1 MEETT
6 ATCAREDEA
15 ALGGNAHAFLDLFM
29 VVTVGLVLC
38 VVLFRVLFTV
48 FPVPGQT
55 PSGGSSAGS
64 SSPDAQRSTKTLDR
78 ASMKRA
84 ASVRDR
90 LERETRARLPRR
102 STYYSMPFFADTV
115 ANKQEFVESL
125 VEMGD
130 APLDGWLLVKK
141 GLQRGKHWKKR
152 FVVLDGHARVK
163 YYPNADAARRN
174 TNVKGSLA
182 VHAVKP
188 ADPFEFGANTLEIRG
203 TLGGT
208 YFFRAEDDMAARSWL
223 CVLTMRAIQGHV
235 PGRIDS
241 VLSAAVAPVPPQS
254 QSALASTGGGT
265 APSLSSSSS
274 AMKLHAFSDSAENG
288 FNALSASALNLLSS
302 SGDDVEVPP
311 VRLKS
316 HALELVM
323 QDMSYDK
330 DASLRQF
337 YVVAKFKSDLH
348 DYSSVPVGQTS
359 PKPRGEKG
367 EKGAVVK
374 WNEKLAWHFQDHLC
388 SECHECRSLGAM
400 SGAFCGLP
408 DIMVLHV
415 YEIHLRY
422 LTTKIG
428 EVSLSLRELLGFT
441 GMRTAQ
447 FTCAW
452 PVTSTRDAI
461 LGQLTMSLKYSV
473 DNAGGAELM
482 QFLVTSADERE
493 LVGEYPLHASLA
505 SASDFFKNF
514 LANGTFGRLSE
525 FYKERGDSEIE
536 IGDWTPSKEFGG
548 QVRTMSCRSP
558 TNASI
563 GPSHTMTTTTDHVPF
578 DEGGIDAN
586 EKLVVQSKVVMHD
599 IPYGDCF
606 SVEKVTVVE
615 RVPSS
620 DGSPGPLVAKI
631 YLGVPFSKGCM
642 FKSKIISATREA
654 MTNSSRLYFHMA
666 NRAME
671 NPSASAAPAKPFL
684 VSTEEERQ
692 VVGEFE
698 LHPAVKDAMHFFDL
712 FYADNT
718 LSRWQTIYKDAGDT
732 EHVVGKWED
741 SAEYGGQVREMKY
754 RAKSTSPLGP
764 SSTMA
769 EQVAHVPF
777 SSQERDSLDTDR
789 LVIEHKLSLLE
800 IPYGDCFHVETVYVI
815 EPRTDA
821 VGSPLVAKVY
831 IGIPFSKSTM
841 FKSKIMSA
849 TKEGVV
855 KSSKTV
861 FEGLKKALDAEE
873 SVGVSD
879 STRPSVGAQQASG
892 TPGRPRRS
900 LSTGVVSRRRPSIMR
915 YNSTLDGSVALEEIF
930 ENQRVSM
937 FGKWA
942 PNHLLPTDRTRFS
955 NREGDRA
962 MSFEQ
967 VSLPPHWSWTTPWRI
982 DKSYTDCDDEGWSY
996 ATDFPRFKLHLARG
1010 KSSMKRLGASV
1021 RRRRWI
1027 RMMAYVPPEATA
1039 LADAPSPPPTS
1050 RRNRSR
1056 GSQGS
1061 SSSSMGS

>member
-1 MEETT
+1 MDTT
-6 ATCAREDEA
+6 ATCAREDA

-29 VVTVGLVLC
+29 VVTVGLAVC

-48 FPVPGQT
+48 FPM
-55 PSGGSSAGS
+55 PSQSAASSGSGTGSSEPA
-64 SSPDAQRSTKTLDR
+64 RSLKPTDR
-78 ASMKRA
+78 APVKRA
-84 ASVRDR
+84 GSVRDR
-90 LERETRARLPRR
+90 LEREIRTRLPRR

-115 ANKQEFVESL
+115 VNKQEFVEGL
-125 VEMGD
+125 VELGD

-152 FVVLDGHARVK
+152 FVVLDTHARIK

-241 VLSAAVAPVPPQS
+241 VLSAAVAPAPLL
-254 QSALASTGGGT
+254 SAGS
-265 APSLSSSSS
+265 SL
-274 AMKLHAFSDSAENG
+274 KLHPLSDSNDNG
-288 FNALSASALNLLSS
+288 FNALSATASALNLLSS
-302 SGDDVEVPP
+302 SGDDMEVPP

-316 HALELVM
+316 HALELLV

-337 YVVAKFKSDLH
+337 YVVAKFKSELH

-374 WNEKLAWHFQDHLC
+374 WNEKLSWHFLDHLC
-388 SECHECRSLGAM
+388 AECAECRSLGAT

-447 FTCAW
+447 FSCAW

-461 LGQLTMSLKYSV
+461 LGQLMLSLKYSV

-482 QFLVTSADERE
+482 QFLVTSTDERE
-493 LVGEYPLHASLA
+493 LVGEYPLHASLT
-505 SASDFFKNF
+505 SSYDFFKNF
-514 LANGTFGRLSE
+514 LADGASDRLSE
-525 FYKERGDSEIE
+525 YYKERGDTEIE
-536 IGDWTPSKEFGG
+536 VGDWAPSKEYGG

-578 DEGGIDAN
+578 DDGGISAN
-586 EKLVVQSKVVMHD
+586 EKLVMQSRVVMHD

-615 RVPSS
+615 RVPSN
-620 DGSPGPLVAKI
+620 DGSPGQLVAKI

-654 MTNSSRLYFHMA
+654 MSSSSRLYFHMV
-666 NRAME
+666 NRSMD
-671 NPSASAAPAKPFL
+671 NPSLSKSAAPSKPFL

-692 VVGEFE
+692 VVGEYE
-698 LHPAVKDAMHFFDL
+698 LHPAIKDAMHFFDL

-718 LSRWQTIYKDAGDT
+718 LPRWQTIHTEAGDM
-732 EHVVGKWED
+732 EHVVGKWEN
-741 SAEYGGQVREMKY
+741 SAEFGGQVREMKY

-769 EQVAHVPF
+769 EQVVHVPF
-777 SSQERDSLDTDR
+777 SSQDRDSLDADR
-789 LVIEHKLSLLE
+789 LVIEHKLTLLE

-815 EPRTDA
+815 EPRTEA
-821 VGSPLVAKVY
+821 IGSPLIAKVY

-849 TKEGVV
+849 TKEGVI
-855 KSSKTV
+855 KSTKTV
-861 FEGLKKALDAEE
+861 FDGLNKAVDAEE
-873 SVGVSD
+873 PGD
-879 STRPSVGAQQASG
+879 AADAAHTLASADQGGG
-892 TPGRPRRS
+892 TPNRPRRS
-900 LSTGVVSRRRPSIMR
+900 QSTGVVSRRRPSVTR

-942 PNHLLPTDRTRFS
+942 PNHLLPTDRPRFS
-955 NREGDRA
+955 NRDGDKA

-996 ATDFPRFKLHLARG
+996 ATDFPRFKFHLARG

-1027 RMMAYVPPEATA
+1027 RMMACVPPEATA
-1039 LADAPSPPPTS
+1039 DSPSPPHPSGNNT
-1050 RRNRSR
+1050 RRKTRSR

>member
-1 MEETT
+1 MEPT
-6 ATCAREDEA
+6 TCAPQSDP
-15 ALGGNAHAFLDLFM
+15 LGGNAHTFPDLFM
-29 VVTVGLVLC
+29 MVIVGIALC
-38 VVLFRVLFTV
+38 VVLIRMLFIV
-48 FPVPGQT
+48 FPMPTQ
-55 PSGGSSAGS
+55 SSKSNSLTASTG
-64 SSPDAQRSTKTLDR
+64 ALRSRKTQDR
-78 ASMKRA
+78 HPVKKMT
-84 ASVRDR
+84 SVRDR
-90 LERETRARLPRR
+90 LERDTHTRLPRR

-125 VEMGD
+125 MELGD
-130 APLDGWLLVKK
+130 ASLDGWLLVKK
-141 GLQRGKHWKKR
+141 GLQRGKQWKKR
-152 FVVLDGHARVK
+152 FVVLDAHARIK

-174 TNVKGSLA
+174 TNVKGLLA

-188 ADPFEFGANTLEIRG
+188 ANPFEFGSNTIEVRG

-208 YFFRAEDDMAARSWL
+208 YFFRAEDDMATRSWL

-241 VLSAAVAPVPPQS
+241 VLSAAIASHQAV
-254 QSALASTGGGT
+254 LA
-265 APSLSSSSS
+265 ANSS
-274 AMKLHAFSDSAENG
+274 ATSMLSTAAKLHSFSDSNENG
-288 FNALSASALNLLSS
+288 FNAQNLLSGT
-302 SGDDVEVPP
+302 GDDVEVSP

-316 HALELVM
+316 HAVELVV
-323 QDMSYDK
+323 QDMSYEK

-337 YVVAKFKSDLH
+337 YVVAKFKSELH
-348 DYSSVPVGQTS
+348 DYSGVPVGQTS

-367 EKGAVVK
+367 EKGAAVN
-374 WNEKLAWHFQDHLC
+374 WNEKLTWHFQDHLC
-388 SECHECRSLGAM
+388 SDCSECRSLGAM

-428 EVSLSLRELLGFT
+428 EVSLCLRELLGFT
-441 GMRTAQ
+441 GMQTAQ

-452 PVTSTRDAI
+452 PVTSTCDTI
-461 LGQLTMSLKYSV
+461 VGQLMLSLKYSV
-473 DNAGGAELM
+473 DNAGSAELI
-482 QFLVTSADERE
+482 QFLVTSTDERE
-493 LVGEYPLHASLA
+493 QVGEYLLHTNLRS
-505 SASDFFKNF
+505 SYDFFQNF
-514 LANGTFGRLSE
+514 LANGTSDRLNE
-525 FYKERGDSEIE
+525 YYKERGDTEIE
-536 IGDWTPSKEFGG
+536 VGDWISSKEFGG
-548 QVRTMSCRSP
+548 QVRTISCRSP

-563 GPSHTMTTTTDHVPF
+563 GPSHTMTTTTEHVPF

-586 EKLVVQSKVVMHD
+586 EKLIMQSKVVMHD

-615 RVPSS
+615 HVQSN
-620 DGSPGPLVAKI
+620 DGSAGQLVAKI

-654 MTNSSRLYFHMA
+654 MSSSSRLYFHMV
-666 NRAME
+666 NRSME
-671 NPSASAAPAKPFL
+671 NFGTGLAGAPRNPFL
-684 VSTEEERQ
+684 ISSDEERQ
-692 VVGEFE
+692 VVGEYE
-698 LHPAVKDAMHFFDL
+698 LHPAIKNALHFFDL

-718 LSRWQTIYKDAGDT
+718 LSRWQNIFNEAGDT
-732 EHVVGKWED
+732 DHVVSKWED
-741 SAEYGGQVREMKY
+741 SKEYGGQVREIKY

-769 EQVAHVPF
+769 EQIVHVPF
-777 SSQERDSLDTDR
+777 SSQDRDSLDADR
-789 LVIEHKLSLLE
+789 LVIEHKLTLLE
-800 IPYGDCFHVETVYVI
+800 IPYGDCFHVELVYAI
-815 EPRTDA
+815 EPCTDA
-821 VGSPLVAKVY
+821 IGSPLVAKVY
-831 IGIPFSKSTM
+831 VGVPFSKSTM

-855 KSSKTV
+855 KSTKMV

-873 SVGVSD
+873 PKATSGDVYPFSGAEHENSTRGRPQRSLSAGVVS
-879 STRPSVGAQQASG
+879 SRRPSV
-892 TPGRPRRS
+892 
-900 LSTGVVSRRRPSIMR
+900 VR
-915 YNSTLDGSVALEEIF
+915 YNSTLDGSVGLEEIF

-942 PNHLLPTDRTRFS
+942 PNHLLPTDRPRFS
-955 NREGDRA
+955 NRDGDKA

-967 VSLPPHWSWTTPWRI
+967 VSLPPNWSWTTPWRI

-996 ATDFPRFKLHLARG
+996 ATDFPRFKFHLARG

-1027 RMMAYVPPEATA
+1027 RMMAYVPPELTS
-1039 LADAPSPPPTS
+1039 DTSSPPPAGDNATH
-1050 RRNRSR
+1050 RKRSR

-1061 SSSSMGS
+1061 SSGSMGS